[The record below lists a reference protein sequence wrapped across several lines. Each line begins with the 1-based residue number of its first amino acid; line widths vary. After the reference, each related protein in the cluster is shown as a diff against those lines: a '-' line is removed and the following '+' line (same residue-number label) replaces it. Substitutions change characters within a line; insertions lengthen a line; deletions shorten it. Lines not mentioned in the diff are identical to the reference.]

1 MKRNVWVLTVDLS
14 DVWPEDGEDKG
25 SQKSM
30 LAVAK
35 AFKERSGD
43 WAKVNPII
51 PHIADNLQDFAEEN
65 DLDAFDDA
73 WATSERL
80 DGSDVRF
87 LPIALSPIRIE
98 DYR

>member
-1 MKRNVWVLTVDLS
+1 MKRNVWVLTVDLF

-35 AFKERSGD
+35 AFKERTGD
-43 WAKVNPII
+43 WVKINPVISS
-51 PHIADNLQDFAEEN
+51 IADDLQDFAEEN

-73 WATSERL
+73 WATMY
-80 DGSDVRF
+80 DHADVDRVWIN
-87 LPIALSPIRIE
+87 LWGEKDDRS
-98 DYR
+98 